1 MATPIKLLP
10 NYFKKIGLSLIIIS
24 IISAVILKVFHLDD
38 LFNKKIWGTIFMDLL
53 IIFCSL
59 IIFSRDKI
67 EDEMTFLIRLKH
79 FAGSF
84 AGMVTIVILRN
95 ITDIASGVNPKNY
108 SATELLLWMC
118 LMHLTFHYVN
128 FWNNRKIN

>member
-1 MATPIKLLP
+1 
-10 NYFKKIGLSLIIIS
+10 
-24 IISAVILKVFHLDD
+24 
-38 LFNKKIWGTIFMDLL
+38 MDLL